1 MLDFVEVN
9 QQIAAMAAESRLAA
23 DDMAGRLALAVER
36 LRLESGAWQAFV
48 DKIAASRTSWLVA
61 DIREP
66 LDRAYGLPARR
77 SPARRASSFARRTFT
92 STTAASACRSPGKWW
107 ACAAP

>member
-36 LRLESGAWQAFV
+36 LHLESSGWQAFV
-48 DKIAASRTSWLVA
+48 DKIATSKTSWLVA

-66 LDRAYGLPARR
+66 LDRTYGLPRR
-77 SPARRASSFARRTFT
+77 PGAVTVVAADGSQIMPSHHEVVPAF
-92 STTAASACRSPGKWW
+92 C
-107 ACAAP
+107 